1 MTTPEQLA
9 IFHLETAVAL
19 KGRAFVE
26 QWLGGTPAV
35 AAQPAPAAAGMRGRK
50 PGAAP
55 AEIRCTW
62 PLLSGESCKNK
73 RLDGK
78 EYCGLHLSKVAQIDL
93 GQ

>member
-9 IFHLETAVAL
+9 NFHLETAVKL
-19 KGRAFVE
+19 TSRAFVE
-26 QWLGGTPAV
+26 QWLSGTPPA
-35 AAQPAPAAAGMRGRK
+35 APAAVGTRGRK

-55 AEIRCTW
+55 TEIRCTW
-62 PLLSGESCKNK
+62 PLPSGETCKNK

-78 EYCGLHLSKVAQIDL
+78 EYCGLHQSKVAQIDL

>member
-9 IFHLETAVAL
+9 VFHLETAVAL

-26 QWLGGTPAV
+26 QWLGGTPVV
-35 AAQPAPAAAGMRGRK
+35 APPVATTGMRGRK

-62 PLLSGESCKNK
+62 PLPSGESCKNK

-78 EYCGLHLSKVAQIDL
+78 EYCGLHQSKVTQIDL